1 MAWLYAVPKDAKK
14 SRIDALIY
22 DGMEPDLP
30 DIDAAHI
37 VEYLKDIGFSEQP
50 LSSQELLAWCN
61 LRECELQLWESE
73 FMRKLSREYASKY
86 FAAQEKTCPAPYVP
100 EEISAHNAQAATDKM
115 RRQMKALIPAEIK

>member
-1 MAWLYAVPKDAKK
+1 ML
-14 SRIDALIY
+14 ID
-22 DGMEPDLP
+22 DGLEPDFP

-73 FMRKLSREYASKY
+73 FMRKLSREYASQY
-86 FAAQEKTCPAPYVP
+86 FESQEKTCPAPYAP
-100 EEISAHNAQAATDKM
+100 EEISAHNAQAITDKM
-115 RRQMKALIPAEIK
+115 RRQMTALIPAEIK

>member
-1 MAWLYAVPKDAKK
+1 MPRDAKK

-73 FMRKLSREYASKY
+73 FMRKLSREYASQY
-86 FAAQEKTCPAPYVP
+86 FESQEKTCPAPYAP
-100 EEISAHNAQAATDKM
+100 EEMSAHNAQAITDKM
-115 RRQMKALIPAEIK
+115 RRQMTALIPAEIK